1 MIAMSLTEK
10 AGRVIRIPVAA
21 IAVMQAMGELACAWW
36 TNPSPAKHAWEMWV
50 MGAASGWNIT
60 TGLDCIAAAALV
72 WKAAYQ
78 RPAST
83 REIDSLVPC
92 QESAV
97 FWENRVEQSMSMSAV
112 VLLML
117 ICTVSSARASWMLVA
132 TIAAGTGTLF
142 CACAEGKCCIFA
154 KGTLMVGSA
163 LLLVRYGAT
172 AVENIGL
179 FPNSEEENFGFISAN
194 VLERILLLV
203 GLPASCFLAKRQT
216 VNYALKAS
224 TGFCIRMQNCVSE
237 STTMWLAMAA
247 LSISGLC
254 VACWGM
260 GKLLFGLHLVFAI
273 VIALG
278 MQPLPGMGKISNK
291 YALVITGMVALIHS
305 LVMCVAACVPVS
317 AEWIDHH
324 RLAYKMLQILGLQ
337 SVSMLEDV
345 LPVLALGCL
354 ASIVRTV
361 VDPSVNLDHQQQM
374 PSWKRK
380 FVLVLYFCL
389 AIFAAI
395 DPPAYNMK
403 GCLYMLACVLCILAL
418 SFRNDLGP
426 TVHSRASSSELL
438 QPLLQ
443 GEIVPVGAED
453 MGFCVDQVSNI
464 AAVSEELR
472 PLIAFESA
480 HQSPPQADM
489 ALMPIL
495 LCSIIHLLVQYIAPM
510 STSSGLWNPS
520 DKEVQEWYSN
530 VGFQVTETSKMSLL
544 AALLLPLGI
553 VLVQSLLNAT
563 SSGRGSS
570 FSAGGCR
577 RSKQYVWK
585 LMVASTGGFV
595 VLASLLESVA
605 TKGLLGSIFLLLLGL
620 RWLPPY
626 SPYASCGPRI
636 LQGCMAVLSAAML
649 YARQVPYLKGRLS
662 KCSTALDCVGLPE
675 VGPGWEEAMSSFT
688 PHFLL
693 IAALAFEAYALNFV
707 QQCRQSSTGQNPP
720 WAICTIFDLDDSST
734 QRVEQHTVV
743 EDIAPTNFVLSEKRR
758 LLHIQYRTILANLK
772 VRIDFFSELYGM
784 SLLKFCLLI
793 GAMLVVNIISLIYFA
808 LLAILVLGGERYAS
822 KFCLRFVLPVLSII
836 FAWQYILFMR
846 CDFHCST
853 NFLASGDFQ
862 GMDKFSEA
870 WLAMTR
876 PGFQYICVYFL
887 TMALCLYQ
895 CYVKLSCKRM
905 QVRAPAF
912 SSHGWVPLSYQWK
925 DRWTWLDQLRFMV
938 FRHSVD
944 LMLLATFAFS
954 TCERDVIHGGYLAIT
969 FWFFRRRESLRQ
981 QKNSL
986 FWYLRAY
993 NFFVILVG
1001 LMYQAPQNVV
1011 NRLWNGD
1018 ADSCNMQHVLGLYEM
1033 SGFGSCFSISAQ
1045 GMWPDFCI
1053 FVLASFQACLF
1064 SHPTYVEAMQCLRE
1078 GRAMAAARI
1087 NEARKEWKRRQ
1098 VAAALE
1104 RVSAAR
1110 THRLQV
1116 RKLKAGVRK
1125 FSSMPEDGQ
1134 ESDSQLAS
1142 LTEDLPSRTRAEKK
1156 RKIPSFLLLPT
1167 GNSSGSQV
1175 EENMCG
1181 EGVGVHT
1188 LTESRRSLSRVTDW
1202 IWNVAK
1208 SIFQNRHD
1216 NESRICNF
1224 VFVFEYLH
1232 SFSILTL
1239 PFLLAALGYAVVGS
1253 PQTKFW
1259 VLMLVYA
1266 EVLLL
1271 AQYAFGI
1278 PCTLSCFECES
1289 DEPDLTFTACLC
1301 RKLEWLG
1308 LQDPQGETFFLSGN
1322 WSLMVVYLS
1331 ILFHEYSLA
1340 RRGQTLLDPGA
1351 EEEFAAEVADRADAD
1366 ASVEILGRQQETVLP
1381 GHENTD
1387 KSVGYSTKLV
1397 VFMKRIIK
1405 RTELDPYYVH
1415 FSASISDAPYL
1426 CDTQY
1431 FLTKFEAL
1439 LTLHR
1444 YRKDQERVQCLM
1456 LRDLQQEGTGRFSAL
1471 VEVIPRPSYFYTR
1484 RCSFCPAM
1492 DFATCLQ
1499 TFAWERF
1506 DESLGNAQS
1515 AVESK
1520 LLIGEVQPL
1529 PRPASDT
1536 YALCFLFD
1544 SIFFIFVTVTYQ
1556 RAMHNTQ
1563 SLVQS
1568 VYQQLFPYDFV
1579 FSLLV
1584 IFSLIV
1590 LERAAYVTR
1599 SHLSKAILHYFNLAL
1614 FTTFCFVTYW
1624 HCAPFQRKFV
1634 VAALSLKCVSLAF
1647 SARQLHCGYP
1657 KVTANYFFMHR
1668 VDYLTSYVFMI
1679 YYSVPFV
1686 HELRS
1691 ILDWTCTE
1699 TSLKLI
1705 DWMKLE
1711 DIRMTLFS
1719 VKAGLLSRRNRCVG
1733 DRQPLYMK
1741 FFSGAVLFF
1750 IVCLVIWL
1758 PLMFYSTG
1766 NPSLL
1771 PNPVE
1776 DVNINGTL
1784 VSETGEAFNL
1794 FQGGSQRSIQFWDG
1808 LRYVDKASGNIT
1820 TKFPLA
1826 LAEYLPEQMQVACV
1840 APDADFLW
1848 IASPPLVK
1856 SVINASLGGLSLHVG
1871 WTFTRQRPPDNRLLS
1886 VTVSHVLSEEDKE
1899 DLRQM
1904 LNGNTSVVLGIRQ
1917 MFGAFMHLPGEGS
1930 VQLGFLQQKLPW
1942 MISCNLFLH
1951 EEGWKVWWRMPCSLA
1966 SPPELPSDLP
1976 RDANVSMNGCRGDA
1990 GPLAVIISERAP
2002 AGALGEAVGR
2012 VGIIGLYATFVLAVG
2027 RFLRLA
2033 VSDLQKQILF
2043 QDLPDVSRIEALIQE
2058 IDAARAAG
2066 DSALE
2071 EELYWTIVRI
2081 YRTPALLY
2089 ELTLPAHSNRNILP
2103 WALGSPKLKRE

>member
-10 AGRVIRIPVAA
+10 AGRVLRSPVAA
-21 IAVMQAMGELACAWW
+21 AAVMQAMGELACAWW
-36 TNPSPAKHAWEMWV
+36 TDPSPAKHVWETWV
-50 MGAASGWNIT
+50 MGAASGWNVT

-72 WKAAYQ
+72 WKAACLL
-78 RPAST
+78 PAST
-83 REIDSLVPC
+83 REMDSLVARH
-92 QESAV
+92 ESASL
-97 FWENRVEQSMSMSAV
+97 WESRVERGMSISAV

-117 ICTVSSARASWMLVA
+117 MCTASSARASWMLVA
-132 TIAAGTGTLF
+132 TIASGTGTLF
-142 CACAEGKCCIFA
+142 CACTVGKCCTLA

-179 FPNSEEENFGFISAN
+179 FPNTEAENFGFISAN
-194 VLERILLLV
+194 VLERILLLL

-216 VNYALKAS
+216 VDYALNAS
-224 TGFCIRMQNCVSE
+224 TALFIRMKSCILE
-237 STTMWLAMAA
+237 STTTWLAMATI
-247 LSISGLC
+247 SISGLC

-260 GKLLFGLHLVFAI
+260 GKLLFGLHLVCAI

-278 MQPLPGMGKISNK
+278 MQSLPGISKISSRC
-291 YALVITGMVALIHS
+291 ALGIAGMVALIHS
-305 LVMCVAACVPVS
+305 LVMCVAACVPVT

-337 SVSMLEDV
+337 SVSMQEDV
-345 LPVLALGCL
+345 LPVLAFGCL
-354 ASIVRTV
+354 SSTVGAV
-361 VDPSVNLDHQQQM
+361 VDPSISLGQQQHM
-374 PSWKRK
+374 PTWKRK
-380 FVLVLYFCL
+380 LLLVVYFCL
-389 AIFAAI
+389 GIFAAI
-395 DPPAYNMK
+395 DSPGYNIK
-403 GCLYMLACVLCILAL
+403 GCLYMVACALCILLL
-418 SFRNDLGP
+418 SFRNDQGP
-426 TVHSRASSSELL
+426 TVHSGASSSDLL

-443 GEIVPVGAED
+443 EEIVPVGQED
-453 MGFCVDQVSNI
+453 MGLCEEQVSNMV
-464 AAVSEELR
+464 AASEGSGS
-472 PLIAFESA
+472 PIAFETA
-480 HQSPPQADM
+480 HQSLPQGDM
-489 ALMPIL
+489 ALVPVL
-495 LCSIIHLLVQYIAPM
+495 LCSIIHLLVQYIAPL
-510 STSSGLWNPS
+510 STASGLWNPS
-520 DKEVQEWYSN
+520 DEEVQDWFSN

-544 AALLLPLGI
+544 AALLLPLSI
-553 VLVQSLLNAT
+553 LLVQSLLNAP
-563 SSGRGSS
+563 SGGQGSS
-570 FSAGGCR
+570 FSAGGG

-595 VLASLLESVA
+595 VLASLLESVVS
-605 TKGLLGSIFLLLLGL
+605 KGLLGSIFLLLLGL
-620 RWLPPY
+620 RWLSPY
-626 SPYASCGPRI
+626 SPCASCGPRV
-636 LQGCMAVLSAAML
+636 LQGCVAVLSAAML
-649 YARQVPYLKGRLS
+649 YARQVPYVKGHLS
-662 KCSTALDCVGLPE
+662 KCSIALDCVGLPE
-675 VGPGWEEAMSSFT
+675 VGPGWEEAISSFT

-693 IAALAFEAYALNFV
+693 IAALAFEAYALNWV
-707 QQCRQSSTGQNPP
+707 QQCRRSSTGQNPP
-720 WAICTIFDLDDSST
+720 WAICTVFDHDEST
-734 QRVEQHTVV
+734 TRRVEEHTVV
-743 EDIAPTNFVLSEKRR
+743 EDVAHTHYFLSEKQR
-758 LLHIQYRTILANLK
+758 LLHIQYRTILANLE

-784 SLLKFCLLI
+784 GLLKFCLLI
-793 GAMLVVNIISLIYFA
+793 GAMLVVNIISLVYFA

-822 KFCLRFVLPVLSII
+822 KACLRFVLPVLSII
-836 FAWQYILFMR
+836 FAWQYILFTR
-846 CDFHCST
+846 CDFHCDT
-853 NFLASGDFQ
+853 NVVERGAFQ
-862 GMDKFSEA
+862 GMDRFGKA

-876 PGFQYICVYFL
+876 PGFEYICVYFL
-887 TMALCLYQ
+887 TLALCLYQ
-895 CYVKLSCKRM
+895 CYVKLLCKRM
-905 QVRAPAF
+905 RVRAPSF
-912 SSHGWVPLSYQWK
+912 SKHGWMPLSYQWK

-981 QKNSL
+981 QENSL

-993 NFFVILVG
+993 NFFVMLVG
-1001 LMYQAPQNVV
+1001 LAYQAPQTIVD
-1011 NRLWNGD
+1011 RLWIGE
-1018 ADSCNMQHVLGLYEM
+1018 AGSCNMQHVLGLYGM
-1033 SGFGSCFSISAQ
+1033 SGFGSCFNISAQ

-1087 NEARKEWKRRQ
+1087 NEARQEWKRKQ

-1104 RVSAAR
+1104 RVSAAT
-1110 THRLQV
+1110 THRMQV

-1167 GNSSGSQV
+1167 GHSSESQV
-1175 EENMCG
+1175 EENVSG

-1188 LTESRRSLSRVTDW
+1188 LTGSRRSLSHVTGW
-1202 IWNVAK
+1202 IWNMAK
-1208 SIFQNRHD
+1208 SFFQNRHD

-1224 VFVFEYLH
+1224 VFVFEYLR
-1232 SFSILTL
+1232 SFSILSL

-1278 PCTLSCFECES
+1278 PCTLGCFECES
-1289 DEPDLTFTACLC
+1289 GEPDLTFTACLC

-1351 EEEFAAEVADRADAD
+1351 EEEFVDEVADRVDAD
-1366 ASVEILGRQQETVLP
+1366 ATVEILGRQQGTVLP
-1381 GHENTD
+1381 SDGNTD
-1387 KSVGYSTKLV
+1387 KSVGYITKLV

-1415 FSASISDAPYL
+1415 FSASISDAPVS

-1431 FLTKFEAL
+1431 FLTNFETL
-1439 LTLHR
+1439 LTIHR
-1444 YRKDQERVQCLM
+1444 FHKDQMCVQCLM

-1471 VEVIPRPSYFYTR
+1471 VEVIPRASYFYTKS
-1484 RCSFCPAM
+1484 CSFCPAL

-1499 TFAWERF
+1499 TFAWESF
-1506 DESLGNAQS
+1506 DESLTNTQNA
-1515 AVESK
+1515 AEKK
-1520 LLIGEVQPL
+1520 LLIGEVQPVS
-1529 PRPASDT
+1529 RPASDA

-1614 FTTFCFVTYW
+1614 FTTFCFFTYW

-1634 VAALSLKCVSLAF
+1634 VAAFSLKCVSLAF

-1679 YYSVPFV
+1679 YYSVPFI

-1719 VKAGLLSRRNRCVG
+1719 VKAGLLSRRDRCVG
-1733 DRQPLYMK
+1733 DKQPLYMK

-1776 DVNINGTL
+1776 DVRINGTL

-1794 FQGGSQRSIQFWDG
+1794 FQGGSQHSIRFWDG
-1808 LRYVDKASGNIT
+1808 LQYVDKASGNIT

-1848 IASPPLVK
+1848 IASPPLVE

-1886 VTVSHVLSEEDKE
+1886 VTVSHILSEEDRE

-1904 LNGNTSVVLGIRQ
+1904 LNGNTSVVLEIRQ
-1917 MFGAFMHLPGEGS
+1917 MFGAFMHLPGEGT

-1942 MISCNLFLH
+1942 MISCNLSLH
-1951 EEGWKVWWRMPCSLA
+1951 DEGWKVWWRLPCSLA

-1976 RDANVSMNGCRGDA
+1976 RDANMSMNGCSGDS
-1990 GPLAVIISERAP
+1990 GPLAVILSERAP

-2089 ELTLPAHSNRNILP
+2089 ELTLPARSNRNILP
-2103 WALGSPKLKRE
+2103 WALGSPKLKRD

>member
-10 AGRVIRIPVAA
+10 ASRVIRIPLAAVA
-21 IAVMQAMGELACAWW
+21 VVQAMGELACAWW
-36 TNPSPAKHAWEMWV
+36 TEPSPAKHVWEMWV
-50 MGAASGWNIT
+50 MGAASGWNVT

-72 WKAAYQ
+72 WKAACQ
-78 RPAST
+78 PPTST
-83 REIDSLVPC
+83 RWMDSPVAR
-92 QESAV
+92 QESARL
-97 FWENRVEQSMSMSAV
+97 WENRVERGMSVSAV

-117 ICTVSSARASWMLVA
+117 VCTVSSAKASWMLVA
-132 TIAAGTGTLF
+132 TIVVGTGDLF
-142 CACAEGKCCIFA
+142 CACTVGTCCTLTR
-154 KGTLMVGSA
+154 GTLMVGSA
-163 LLLVRYGAT
+163 LLLVRYAAT
-172 AVENIGL
+172 AVENVGV
-179 FPNSEEENFGFISAN
+179 FPSAKEENFGLISAN
-194 VLERILLLV
+194 ASERILLLV

-216 VNYALKAS
+216 VDYAIKAS
-224 TGFCIRMQNCVSE
+224 TDFFTTMRSCAFA
-237 STTMWLAMAA
+237 STTTWLAMAA
-247 LSISGLC
+247 MSISGMC

-273 VIALG
+273 VIALS
-278 MQPLPGMGKISNK
+278 MQSLPGMRKVSSRH
-291 YALVITGMVALIHS
+291 ALVIAGMVALIHS
-305 LVMCVAACVPVS
+305 LVMCVAACVPFT
-317 AEWIDHH
+317 AKWIDQHQ
-324 RLAYKMLQILGLQ
+324 LAYKMLHILGLQ
-337 SVSMLEDV
+337 SVSMQKEV

-354 ASIVRTV
+354 ASTV
-361 VDPSVNLDHQQQM
+361 GALVDPSASLSHQQHL
-374 PSWKRK
+374 PTWKRK
-380 FVLVLYFCL
+380 FLLVLYLCL
-389 AIFAAI
+389 GMFAAT
-395 DPPAYNMK
+395 DPPGYNIK
-403 GCLYMLACVLCILAL
+403 GCLYMVACALCILVL
-418 SFRNDLGP
+418 SFRNDRGP
-426 TVHSRASSSELL
+426 IVHSTASSSELL

-443 GEIVPVGAED
+443 GEIVPVEQEE
-453 MGFCVDQVSNI
+453 MELCEEQVSSMG
-464 AAVSEELR
+464 AMSEEAR
-472 PLIAFESA
+472 PLTAFESA
-480 HQSPPQADM
+480 QQFPPQADM
-489 ALMPIL
+489 ALVPIF
-495 LCSIIHLLVQYIAPM
+495 LCSIIHLLVQYIAPL
-510 STSSGLWNPS
+510 STSSGIWNPS
-520 DKEVQEWYSN
+520 DKEVQDWYSN
-530 VGFQVTETSKMSLL
+530 VGFKVIETSKMSLL
-544 AALLLPLGI
+544 AALLLPLSI
-553 VLVQSLLNAT
+553 VLVQSLLVAT
-563 SSGRGSS
+563 PTYSGSG
-570 FSAGGCR
+570 FSAGGGR
-577 RSKQYVWK
+577 GSKQYFWK
-585 LMVASTGGFV
+585 LMVASSGGFV
-595 VLASLLESVA
+595 VLASLLESIA
-605 TKGLLGSIFLLLLGL
+605 TRGLLGSIFLLLLGL
-620 RWLPPY
+620 RWLSPY
-626 SPYASCGPRI
+626 SPWASCGPRI
-636 LQGCMAVLSAAML
+636 LQGCIAILSVGML
-649 YARQVPYLKGRLS
+649 YARQIPCVKGHLS
-662 KCSTALDCVGLPE
+662 KCSIALDCVGLPE
-675 VGPGWEEAMSSFT
+675 VGRGWEEAISSFM

-693 IAALAFEAYALNFV
+693 IAALAFEAYALNWAQRFHL
-707 QQCRQSSTGQNPP
+707 SSTGQNPP
-720 WAICTIFDLDDSST
+720 WAICTIFDHDDSNT
-734 QRVEQHTVV
+734 QRAEQHTAV
-743 EDIAPTNFVLSEKRR
+743 EDVAPTHFFQSEKRR
-758 LLHIQYRTILANLK
+758 MLHIQYRTILANLK
-772 VRIDFFSELYGM
+772 VRIDFFSELYGVG
-784 SLLKFCLLI
+784 LLKFCLLI
-793 GAMLVVNIISLIYFA
+793 GAMLVVNVISLVYFL
-808 LLAILVLGGERYAS
+808 LLATLVLGGERYAS

-836 FAWQYILFMR
+836 FAWQYILFTR
-846 CDFHCST
+846 CDFHCDANLVAST
-853 NFLASGDFQ
+853 AYQ
-862 GMDKFSEA
+862 GMDKFSKA
-870 WLAMTR
+870 WLAMTP
-876 PGFQYICVYFL
+876 PGSQYICVYFF
-887 TMALCLYQ
+887 TVALCLYQ

-905 QVRAPAF
+905 RVRAPSF
-912 SSHGWVPLSYQWK
+912 SSHGWMPLSYQWK

-938 FRHSVD
+938 LRHSVD

-986 FWYLRAY
+986 FWYLRFY
-993 NFFVILVG
+993 NFFVILIG
-1001 LMYQAPQNVV
+1001 LAYQAPQNVV
-1011 NRLWNGD
+1011 NRLWVGD
-1018 ADSCNMQHVLGLYEM
+1018 AGSCNMQHVLGLYGM
-1033 SGFGSCFSISAQ
+1033 SGFGSCFNMSAQ

-1087 NEARKEWKRRQ
+1087 NEARQEWKRSQ
-1098 VAAALE
+1098 VAAALD

-1110 THRLQV
+1110 THRMQV

-1134 ESDSQLAS
+1134 GSDSQLTS

-1167 GNSSGSQV
+1167 GHPSESEVG
-1175 EENMCG
+1175 ENVLG
-1181 EGVGVHT
+1181 EGVGVRS
-1188 LTESRRSLSRVTDW
+1188 LTESRRSFSRVTVW
-1202 IWNVAK
+1202 IWNMAK

-1232 SFSILTL
+1232 SFSILSL
-1239 PFLLAALGYAVVGS
+1239 PFLVAALGYAVVGS

-1278 PCTLSCFECES
+1278 PCTLNCFECES
-1289 DEPDLTFTACLC
+1289 GEADLTLTACLC

-1351 EEEFAAEVADRADAD
+1351 EEEFAAEVADRTDAD
-1366 ASVEILGRQQETVLP
+1366 ASVEILSRQQGTVLP
-1381 GHENTD
+1381 GHQNTD
-1387 KSVGYSTKLV
+1387 MSVGYITKLA
-1397 VFMKRIIK
+1397 VFMKRITR

-1415 FSASISDAPYL
+1415 FSASISDAPAL

-1431 FLTKFEAL
+1431 FLAKFENL
-1439 LTLHR
+1439 LTLHH
-1444 YRKDQERVQCLM
+1444 YQKDQKRVQSLM
-1456 LRDLQQEGTGRFSAL
+1456 LRDLQQEGTGRYSAL
-1471 VEVIPRPSYFYTR
+1471 VEVIPRPSYFYTQS
-1484 RCSFCPAM
+1484 CSFCPAM
-1492 DFATCLQ
+1492 DFASCLQ
-1499 TFAWERF
+1499 TFAWESF
-1506 DESLGNAQS
+1506 DESFASAQDV
-1515 AVESK
+1515 AESK
-1520 LLIGEVQPL
+1520 LLVGEVQPVS
-1529 PRPASDT
+1529 RPASDT

-1634 VAALSLKCVSLAF
+1634 VAAFSLKCVSLAF

-1733 DRQPLYMK
+1733 DKQPLYMK

-1794 FQGGSQRSIQFWDG
+1794 FQGGSKHSIQFWDG
-1808 LRYVDKASGNIT
+1808 LHYEDKASGNIT

-1848 IASPPLVK
+1848 IASPPLVR
-1856 SVINASLGGLSLHVG
+1856 SMINASFGGLSLHIG

-1886 VTVSHVLSEEDKE
+1886 VTVSHVLSEGDKE

-1904 LNGNTSVVLGIRQ
+1904 LNGNTSAVLGIRQ
-1917 MFGAFMHLPGEGS
+1917 MFGAFMHLPGEGT

-1942 MISCNLFLH
+1942 TISCNLSLH
-1951 EEGWKVWWRMPCSLA
+1951 EEGWKVWWRIPCSL
-1966 SPPELPSDLP
+1966 SRPPELPSDLP
-1976 RDANVSMNGCRGDA
+1976 RDANVSMNGCSGDA